1 MRFHL
6 SLAALLLSGS
16 AAFALTSQEV
26 VDQMTA
32 AGFTRV
38 EVQTG
43 PTQIKVEAF
52 RGTEKVETVFDA
64 ATGVVLKRE
73 IELADAGD
81 DISPGVEI
89 RTRDKDFLDS
99 EDRSDDDSTDDDST
113 DDDST
118 DDDSTDDNGGDDSSD
133 DDSGTDDNGTDDNGG
148 DDSSDDD
155 SGGDDDD
162 DDHGGDDNSGHG
174 NDHDDN
180 SDQGS
185 DDD

>member
-113 DDDST
+113 DD
-118 DDDSTDDNGGDDSSD
+118 
-133 DDSGTDDNGTDDNGG
+133 NGG